1 MENKNMRP
9 LDYQRMDEEQM
20 CEQSIRFFNE
30 MKSRRTVRDF
40 SSEDVPDDV
49 IRNAIRAAATA
60 PNGAN
65 LQGWHFVIVRDQ
77 AKKDAI
83 RQAAEQEEYEFYN
96 GRAPQDWLDTLAPL
110 GTNESK
116 PFLSEAPVL
125 IGIFSE
131 RYRFDENGNKQKIYY
146 PTESTGIATGMLITA
161 LHLAGLSTLTHTPSP
176 MGFMNEIMERPSN
189 ERPFLLLV
197 AGYPKS
203 GALVPDISKREFS
216 EICTEL

>member
-9 LDYQRMDEEQM
+9 LIFQRKDEEQM
-20 CEQSIRFFNE
+20 CELSAHFLDE
-30 MKSRRTVRDF
+30 MKARRTVRDF
-40 SSEDVPDDV
+40 AIEDVPDEV

-65 LQGWHFVIVRDQ
+65 LQGWHFVVVRDQ
-77 AKKDAI
+77 LKKDAI
-83 RQAAEQEEYEFYN
+83 RQAAEREEYEFYN

-131 RYRFDENGNKQKIYY
+131 RYRIDDEGNKQKIYY

-176 MGFMNEIMERPSN
+176 MGFMNQIMERPSN

-203 GALVPDISKREFS
+203 DALVPDISKREFS